1 MCAPSPSSRLSSGSS
16 VNLLDKFAE
25 VRATRESLGRID
37 PTRVVIERLLSAT
50 RAVIRGR
57 ETLLAGTNNYM
68 GMTMDPAAIAAGQ
81 RALAEAG
88 TGTTGSRMAN
98 GTHAAHRLLEEELAA
113 FYGYPQAMV
122 FTTGYGANL
131 GVLSALV
138 GPGDA
143 VMLDAHAHASL
154 HDGARM
160 TRADVYSFRHNDVD
174 NLNARLRR
182 IGDQAE
188 RTLVI
193 VEGLYSVT
201 GDLAPLRAITEVTHD
216 HGALL
221 LVDEAHSAGVIGNG
235 GRGVVEVEG
244 VLDSV
249 DFVVGTFSKAF
260 GTTGGFCVSRH
271 PELALFPYCSRP
283 YMFTASPSP
292 ATVASTREAL
302 RILRDE
308 PERRLRLAGLCTRLL
323 AGLRQLGLPVNSVP
337 TPVACVELPTREQ
350 ALAAWNALLDNGVY
364 VNIMLPPAT
373 PGNASLLRLSIGAA
387 HTEADVDELVT
398 KLSLVLGDLPA

>member
-1 MCAPSPSSRLSSGSS
+1 MS
-16 VNLLDKFAE
+16 LLDKFDE
-25 VRATRESLGRID
+25 VRATRESLGPID
-37 PTRVVIERLLSAT
+37 PTRVVVERMLSAT
-50 RAVIRGR
+50 RAMIRGR

-68 GMTMDPAAIAAGQ
+68 GMTMEPSAIAAGQ
-81 RALAEAG
+81 QALSVAG

-98 GTHAAHRLLEEELAA
+98 GTHEAHRLLEAELAA
-113 FYGYPQAMV
+113 FYGYPYAMV
-122 FTTGYGANL
+122 FTTGYAANL
-131 GVLSALV
+131 GVLAALV

-160 TRADVYSFRHNDVD
+160 TRADVYTFRHNDPE

-182 IGDQAE
+182 LGEQAK

-201 GDLAPLRAITEVTHD
+201 GDLAPLAAITEVTHQ

-221 LVDEAHSAGVIGNG
+221 LVDEAHSVGVIGEG

-271 PELALFPYCSRP
+271 AELNLFSYCSRP

-292 ATVASTREAL
+292 ATVASTRAAL
-302 RILRDE
+302 RLLRDE
-308 PERRLRLAGLCTRLL
+308 PERRVRLTKLCARLL
-323 AGLRQLGLPVNSVP
+323 SGLRQLGLSVNDMP
-337 TPVACVELPTREQ
+337 TPVACVELPTREK
-350 ALAAWNALLDNGVY
+350 ALAAWNALLEQGVY

-387 HTEADVDELVT
+387 HTERDVDELVT
-398 KLSLVLGDLPA
+398 KLGAVLADLNA

>member
-1 MCAPSPSSRLSSGSS
+1 MS
-16 VNLLDKFAE
+16 LLDKFAE
-25 VRATRESLGRID
+25 VRATRESLGAID

-50 RAVIRGR
+50 RAMIHGR

-68 GMTMDPAAIAAGQ
+68 GMTMAPEAIAAGQ
-81 RALAEAG
+81 QALAESG

-98 GTHAAHRLLEEELAA
+98 GTHQSHRLLEAELAA
-113 FYGYPQAMV
+113 FYGYPHAMV

-131 GVLSALV
+131 GVLAALV

-160 TRADVYSFRHNDVD
+160 TRADVYTFRHNDPD
-174 NLNARLRR
+174 NLAARLRR
-182 IGDQAE
+182 LGEQAK
-188 RTLVI
+188 RTLVV

-201 GDLAPLRAITEVTHD
+201 GDLAPLAAINAVTHEA
-216 HGALL
+216 GALL
-221 LVDEAHSAGVIGNG
+221 LVDEAHSVGVIGEG

-244 VLDSV
+244 VMESV

-271 PELALFPYCSRP
+271 EELAYFSYASRP

-292 ATVASTREAL
+292 ATVASTRAAL
-302 RILRDE
+302 KILRDE
-308 PERRLRLAGLCTRLL
+308 PERRHHLNRLCKRLL
-323 AGLRQLGLPVNSVP
+323 AGLSQLGLPVNAVP
-337 TPVACVELPTREQ
+337 TPVACVELPDRET
-350 ALAAWNALLDNGVY
+350 ALAAWNALLKAGVY

-398 KLSLVLGDLPA
+398 KLGGVLGALSV

>member
-1 MCAPSPSSRLSSGSS
+1 MG
-16 VNLLDKFAE
+16 LLDKFAE
-25 VRATRESLGRID
+25 VRATRESLGPID
-37 PTRVVIERLLSAT
+37 PTRVVIERLLSPT
-50 RAVIRGR
+50 RAMIRGR

-68 GMTMDPAAIAAGQ
+68 GMTMEPAAIAAGQ
-81 RALAEAG
+81 SALADAG

-98 GTHAAHRLLEEELAA
+98 GTHDSHRQLEAELAA
-113 FYGYPQAMV
+113 FYGYPHAMV

-160 TRADVYSFRHNDVD
+160 TRADVYSFRHNDAT
-174 NLNARLRR
+174 NLDARLRR
-182 IGDQAE
+182 LGDQAT
-188 RTLVI
+188 RTLVV

-201 GDLAPLRAITEVTHD
+201 GDLAPLAEITAVTHR

-221 LVDEAHSAGVIGNG
+221 LVDEAHSVGVIGAG
-235 GRGVVEVEG
+235 GRGVVETAG
-244 VLDSV
+244 VLDQV

-271 PELALFPYCSRP
+271 AELRLFSYCSRP

-292 ATVASTREAL
+292 ATVASTRAAL
-302 RILRDE
+302 KLLRDE
-308 PERRLRLAGLCTRLL
+308 PQRREHLTRLCTRLL
-323 AGLRQLGLPVNSVP
+323 AGLRQLELPVNDVP
-337 TPVACVELPTREQ
+337 TPVACVELDSREK
-350 ALAAWNALLDNGVY
+350 ALRAWNALLNAGVY

-373 PGNASLLRLSIGAA
+373 PGNASLLRLSIGDAY
-387 HTEADVDELVT
+387 TEADVDELVT
-398 KLSLVLGDLPA
+398 KLGGVLGEMNAEAES